1 MAESEHKERL
11 PRVGVVMG
19 SESDRPMMEES
30 ARVLG
35 EFGVGCEVVVRS
47 AHRSPEATARWAR
60 EARSRGLRVII
71 AGAGGAAHLAGA
83 LAAHSRL
90 PVLGVPLATSP
101 LGGFDALLAT
111 VQMPPGVPVGTLG
124 VGAWGAKNAAHLAL
138 RILALEDRVLAR
150 RLEQRALEPARRG
163 AGAAGARPSGPRSG
177 RFRATREGAGRAGAS
192 RGGGSLARL
201 RSSRAPRRTRR
212 GDG

>member
-1 MAESEHKERL
+1 MTAAERGARA

-19 SESDRPMMEES
+19 SESDRPVMEEA
-30 ARVLG
+30 ARVLA
-35 EFGVGCEVVVRS
+35 EFGVACEVVVRS

-60 EARSRGLRVII
+60 EARARGLRVII

-83 LAAHSRL
+83 IAAHTRL

-124 VGAWGAKNAAHLAL
+124 VGAWGVKNAAHLAL
-138 RILALEDRVLAR
+138 RILGIEDRILAG
-150 RLEQRALEPARRG
+150 RLEEHAQTLARRG
-163 AGAAGARPSGPRSG
+163 AGLAPRKSARGG
-177 RFRATREGAGRAGAS
+177 TGAGRRRPVRRAG
-192 RGGGSLARL
+192 
-201 RSSRAPRRTRR
+201 
-212 GDG
+212 